1 MMMMIKTIERMCVN
15 LLRSGE
21 DARSVGH
28 FLQIESRVCAA
39 AVVEISIYLSESNGR
54 HLS

>member
-39 AVVEISIYLSESNGR
+39 AAAAAAVVEDPSLSER
-54 HLS
+54 K